1 MYIPHFFSQFI
12 CKWKIGLIPRLLFW
26 FFCLFFHWLTLSVSI
41 YFLNLY
47 FILEYSWL
55 TMLCQ
60 FHVYSKVI
68 QLYIYMYLFFFK
80 YFSQFF
86 FHFNTEYW
94 AVFPVLYSRSL
105 LVIYFKYSSVYMS
118 ISNSQSIPPP
128 HPSPLVTIS
137 SWNSF
142 L

>member
-68 QLYIYMYLFFFK
+68 QLYIYMYPFFFRF
-80 YFSQFF
+80 FS
-86 FHFNTEYW
+86 HIGHCVEYW
-94 AVFPVLYSRSL
+94 VEFPVLYSGSL
-105 LVIYFKYSSVYMS
+105 LVIYLMYSSVCTLIPS
-118 ISNSQSIPPP
+118 SWFIPPR
-128 HPSPLVTIS
+128 HISPLVTINCF
-137 SWNSF
+137 WY